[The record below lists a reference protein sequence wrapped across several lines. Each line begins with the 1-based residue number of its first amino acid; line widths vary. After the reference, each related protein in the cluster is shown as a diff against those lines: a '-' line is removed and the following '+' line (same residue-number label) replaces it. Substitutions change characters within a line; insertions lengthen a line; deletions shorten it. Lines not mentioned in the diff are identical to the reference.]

1 MNPSEIKHVL
11 VVGAGTMGHSIAQVF
26 AQHGME
32 VDLVDVNQ
40 TVLEHALNLIKSNLA
55 ILAEF
60 GRVSGDEISEIMD
73 RIHPSTNLA
82 TAAQNADYVI
92 EAVNENPEIKKKVFL
107 QLDENCSEDIVLASN
122 TSGLDIF
129 SIVEVKKPER
139 LVIHHWFCPPHI
151 IPLVEIVPGPKTPPE
166 LISFSVKLME
176 SLGKK
181 PIVLKKFTQLF
192 IINRIQGVLNLQVY
206 EMIAKGWITPEE
218 IDLAVKTSLGIRLPI
233 VGLVQTQDFTGLD
246 LILDV
251 QKNMR
256 MNRRYPQVE
265 NLVKQGR
272 LGIKTSKG
280 FYNYEGRSEEE
291 VLKKRDRQYLK
302 MLDFLEKINAFE
314 PV

>member
-1 MNPSEIKHVL
+1 MNPSELKHVL

-40 TVLEHALNLIKSNLA
+40 TVLEHALSLIKSNLTL
-55 ILAEF
+55 LAEF

-82 TAAQNADYVI
+82 TVAQNADYVI

-122 TSGLDIF
+122 TSGLDVF
-129 SIVEVKKPER
+129 SIVEIKKPER
-139 LVIHHWFCPPHI
+139 LIIHHWFHPPYI

-218 IDLAVKTSLGIRLPI
+218 IDLAVKNSLGIRLPI

-272 LGIKTSKG
+272 LGIKTGKG
-280 FYNYEGRSEEE
+280 FYDYKGRSEEE